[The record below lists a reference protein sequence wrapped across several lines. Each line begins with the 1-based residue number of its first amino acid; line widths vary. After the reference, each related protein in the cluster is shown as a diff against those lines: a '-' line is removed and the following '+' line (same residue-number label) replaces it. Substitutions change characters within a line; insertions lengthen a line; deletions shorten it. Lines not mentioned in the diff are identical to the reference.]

1 MTRRLFDRLGLA
13 RLIRLGVL
21 SAIPPA
27 WFEIAVLHLRGSFH
41 SRPMWTPLV
50 ALPIVAAGGAI
61 TLLDGDEARSRARFR
76 PLAWLLLLVGAV
88 GTLFHVRGVGRQMG
102 GFDNWRFNMETG
114 PPFPAP
120 AQLALFGAVGLLAS
134 QRAPAWPASDR
145 EERRLVAGIRAA
157 NVAAYGL
164 LAMEAGWEHRKGEF
178 HNRAMFTPVTLG
190 PALMAVHAVAA
201 AGVRPARAVE
211 GPLSALAVGA
221 GFVGF
226 GFHVRNVL
234 RRRGGLSLQ
243 NLFYGPPTVAP
254 LGLTGQGVLGVLA
267 AIFDRRR

>member
-1 MTRRLFDRLGLA
+1 MTRLLDRLGLA

-21 SAIPPA
+21 GAIPPA
-27 WFEIAVLHLRGSFH
+27 WFEIAVLHLRGSFQ

-50 ALPIVAAGGAI
+50 ALPIVALGGAI
-61 TLLDGDEARSRARFR
+61 TGFDRDEARSRARFR
-76 PLAWLLLLVGAV
+76 PLSGLLLLVGAI

-102 GFDNWRFNMETG
+102 GFTNWRFNMETG

-120 AQLALFGAVGLLAS
+120 AQLALFGAVGVLAS
-134 QRAPAWPASDR
+134 GRPSTWPHSDR
-145 EERRLVAGIRAA
+145 EEDRRLVAGIRAA

-190 PALMAVHAVAA
+190 PALMAVHTAAA

-221 GFVGF
+221 GLVGF

-254 LGLTGQGVLGVLA
+254 LSLTGQGLLGVLA
-267 AIFDRRR
+267 ALFDRRR

>member
-27 WFEIAVLHLRGSFH
+27 WFEIAVLHLRGSFQ

-50 ALPIVAAGGAI
+50 ALPIVALGGAI
-61 TLLDGDEARSRARFR
+61 TGLDRDEARSRARFR
-76 PLAWLLLLVGAV
+76 PLAWLLLLVGAI

-134 QRAPAWPASDR
+134 QQAPGLPASDS
-145 EERRLVAGIRAA
+145 EERRLVAGIRA
-157 NVAAYGL
+157 
-164 LAMEAGWEHRKGEF
+164 
-178 HNRAMFTPVTLG
+178 
-190 PALMAVHAVAA
+190 
-201 AGVRPARAVE
+201 
-211 GPLSALAVGA
+211 
-221 GFVGF
+221 
-226 GFHVRNVL
+226 
-234 RRRGGLSLQ
+234 
-243 NLFYGPPTVAP
+243 
-254 LGLTGQGVLGVLA
+254 
-267 AIFDRRR
+267 

>member
-1 MTRRLFDRLGLA
+1 VSQALDRLGLA
-13 RLIRLGVL
+13 RLVRLGVL
-21 SAIPPA
+21 GAIPPA
-27 WFEIAVLHLRGSFH
+27 WFEIAVLHLRGSFQ
-41 SRPMWTPLV
+41 SRPMWTPLFV
-50 ALPIVAAGGAI
+50 LPIVALGGAI
-61 TLLDGDEARSRARFR
+61 TGLDRDEARSRARFR

-102 GFDNWRFNMETG
+102 GFGNWRFNMETG

-120 AQLALFGAVGLLAS
+120 AQLALFGVVGLLATE
-134 QRAPAWPASDR
+134 RAPAWSLSVRDH
-145 EERRLVAGIRAA
+145 ERRLVAGVRAA

-164 LAMEAGWEHRKGEF
+164 LALEAGWEHRKGEF

-190 PALMAVHAVAA
+190 PALMFVHAAA
-201 AGVRPARAVE
+201 GAGVRPARAIE

-226 GFHVRNVL
+226 GFHVRKVL
-234 RRRGGLSLQ
+234 RRDGGLSLQ

-267 AIFDRRR
+267 ALFDRR